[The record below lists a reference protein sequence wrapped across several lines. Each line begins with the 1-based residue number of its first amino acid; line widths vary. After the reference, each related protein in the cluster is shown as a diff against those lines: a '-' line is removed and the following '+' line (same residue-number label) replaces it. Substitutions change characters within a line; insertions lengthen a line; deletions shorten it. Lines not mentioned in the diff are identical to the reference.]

1 MDQRD
6 PTLDP
11 RPRDRRD
18 FIRRDDGSYSI
29 MPIALVAA
37 FVLVLG
43 YLLLGNTFRTN
54 DTTRPVTS
62 QNAPVTRAAP
72 PASTP
77 APNPAPKN
85 P

>member
-11 RPRDRRD
+11 RRRDRRD
-18 FIRRDDGSYSI
+18 FIRRDEGSYSI
-29 MPIALVAA
+29 MPIALVVA

-43 YLLLGNTFRTN
+43 YLFLGNTFRTT
-54 DTTRPVTS
+54 DATRPVTS
-62 QNAPVTRAAP
+62 QNAPVTRTTP
-72 PASTP
+72 PAPTP
-77 APNPAPKN
+77 TPAPKN